1 MTIERKNY
9 PGIPVTGSPH
19 FHSVRTGNF
28 LFLAGATAKMTS
40 AENGTMADQT
50 KVILERM
57 RYILECEGGSL
68 CDVVKM
74 TSYVTDLS
82 ESAKSQTQNIRREYF
97 GESLPASTRV
107 QLAGL
112 DGPSLLIE
120 IDAIAMIPGKQS
132 I

>member
-82 ESAKSQTQNIRREYF
+82 ESAKSQTQDIRREYF

-107 QLAGL
+107 QVAGL

-120 IDAIAMIPGKQS
+120 IDAIAMIPEN
-132 I
+132 

>member
-9 PGIPVTGSPH
+9 TGIPVTGSPH

-50 KVILERM
+50 RVILERIK
-57 RYILECEGGSL
+57 YILECEGGSL

-82 ESAKSQTQNIRREYF
+82 ESAKSQTQDIRREYF
-97 GESLPASTRV
+97 GESLPPSTRV
-107 QLAGL
+107 QVAGL
-112 DGPSLLIE
+112 YGPSLLIE
-120 IDAIAMIPGKQS
+120 IDAIAMIPEN
-132 I
+132 

>member
-50 KVILERM
+50 RVILERM

-68 CDVVKM
+68 CDVVKI

-82 ESAKSQTQNIRREYF
+82 ESAKSQTQDIRREYF

-107 QLAGL
+107 QVVGL

-120 IDAIAMIPGKQS
+120 IDAIAMIPEN
-132 I
+132 

>member
-50 KVILERM
+50 EVILERM

-107 QLAGL
+107 QVAGL

-120 IDAIAMIPGKQS
+120 IDAIAMIPEN
-132 I
+132 

>member
-50 KVILERM
+50 RVILERM

-68 CDVVKM
+68 CDVVKI

-107 QLAGL
+107 QVAGL

-120 IDAIAMIPGKQS
+120 IDAIAMIPEN
-132 I
+132 

>member
-50 KVILERM
+50 RVILERM
-57 RYILECEGGSL
+57 KYILECEGGSL

-82 ESAKSQTQNIRREYF
+82 ESAKSQTQDIRRESF

-107 QLAGL
+107 QVAGL

-120 IDAIAMIPGKQS
+120 IDAIAMIPEN
-132 I
+132 

>member
-50 KVILERM
+50 EVILERM

-82 ESAKSQTQNIRREYF
+82 ESAKSQTQDIRREYF

-107 QLAGL
+107 QVAGL

-120 IDAIAMIPGKQS
+120 IDAIAMIPEN
-132 I
+132 

>member
-40 AENGTMADQT
+40 AENGTMAEQT
-50 KVILERM
+50 EVILERM

-120 IDAIAMIPGKQS
+120 IDAIAMIPEN
-132 I
+132 

>member
-50 KVILERM
+50 RVILERIK
-57 RYILECEGGSL
+57 YILECEGGSL
-68 CDVVKM
+68 CDVVKI
-74 TSYVTDLS
+74 TSYVTELS
-82 ESAKSQTQNIRREYF
+82 ESAKSQPQEIRREYF

-107 QLAGL
+107 QVAGL

-120 IDAIAMIPGKQS
+120 IDAIAMIPEN
-132 I
+132 

>member
-57 RYILECEGGSL
+57 RYILECEGASL

-82 ESAKSQTQNIRREYF
+82 ESAKSQTQDIRREYF

-107 QLAGL
+107 QVAGL

-120 IDAIAMIPGKQS
+120 IDAIAMIPEN
-132 I
+132 

>member
-50 KVILERM
+50 EVILERM

-68 CDVVKM
+68 CDMVKM

-107 QLAGL
+107 QVAGL

-120 IDAIAMIPGKQS
+120 IDAIAMIPEN
-132 I
+132 

>member
-50 KVILERM
+50 RVILERM

-68 CDVVKM
+68 CDVVKI

-82 ESAKSQTQNIRREYF
+82 ESAKSQTQDIRREYF

-107 QLAGL
+107 QVAGL

-120 IDAIAMIPGKQS
+120 IDAIAMIPEN
-132 I
+132 

>member
-74 TSYVTDLS
+74 TSYVNDLS

-120 IDAIAMIPGKQS
+120 IDAIAMIPEN
-132 I
+132 

>member
-19 FHSVRTGNF
+19 FHSLRTGNF

-82 ESAKSQTQNIRREYF
+82 ESAKSQTQDIRREYF

-107 QLAGL
+107 QVAGL

-120 IDAIAMIPGKQS
+120 IDAIAMIPEN
-132 I
+132 

>member
-40 AENGTMADQT
+40 AENSTMADQT
-50 KVILERM
+50 RVILERM

-82 ESAKSQTQNIRREYF
+82 ESAKSHTQDIRREYF

-107 QLAGL
+107 QVAGL

-120 IDAIAMIPGKQS
+120 IDAIAMIPEN
-132 I
+132 

>member
-9 PGIPVTGSPH
+9 SGIPVTGSPH
-19 FHSVRTGNF
+19 FHSVRAGNL

-50 KVILERM
+50 RVILERLK
-57 RYILECEGGSL
+57 YIMESEGCSSL
-68 CDVVKM
+68 NVVKM

-82 ESAKSQTQNIRREYF
+82 ESAKSQTQDVRREYF

-107 QLAGL
+107 QVAGL
-112 DGPSLLIE
+112 DRPNLLIE

>member
-50 KVILERM
+50 EIILERM

-68 CDVVKM
+68 RDVVKM

-120 IDAIAMIPGKQS
+120 IDAIAMIPEN
-132 I
+132 

>member
-50 KVILERM
+50 EVILERM

-68 CDVVKM
+68 PDVVKM
-74 TSYVTDLS
+74 TSYITDLS

-107 QLAGL
+107 QVAGL

-120 IDAIAMIPGKQS
+120 IDAIAMIPEN
-132 I
+132 

>member
-50 KVILERM
+50 RVILERM

-82 ESAKSQTQNIRREYF
+82 ESAKSQTQDIRREYF

-107 QLAGL
+107 QVVGL

-120 IDAIAMIPGKQS
+120 IDAIAMIPEN
-132 I
+132 

>member
-9 PGIPVTGSPH
+9 TGIPVTGSPH

-28 LFLAGATAKMTS
+28 LFLAGAAAKMTS

-50 KVILERM
+50 RVILERM

-82 ESAKSQTQNIRREYF
+82 ESAKSQTQDIRREYF

-107 QLAGL
+107 QVAGL

-120 IDAIAMIPGKQS
+120 IDAIAMIPEN
-132 I
+132 

>member
-50 KVILERM
+50 RVILERM
-57 RYILECEGGSL
+57 RYILECEGGPL

-82 ESAKSQTQNIRREYF
+82 ESAKSQTQDIRREYF

-107 QLAGL
+107 QVAGL

-120 IDAIAMIPGKQS
+120 IDAIAMIPEN
-132 I
+132 

>member
-50 KVILERM
+50 RVILERM
-57 RYILECEGGSL
+57 KYILECEGGSL

-74 TSYVTDLS
+74 PSYVTDLS
-82 ESAKSQTQNIRREYF
+82 ESENHRHKIYVENTSENLCQQVRGYR
-97 GESLPASTRV
+97 LQDSTALV
-107 QLAGL
+107 C
-112 DGPSLLIE
+112 
-120 IDAIAMIPGKQS
+120 
-132 I
+132 

>member
-68 CDVVKM
+68 RDVVKM

-82 ESAKSQTQNIRREYF
+82 ESAKSQTQDIRREYF
-97 GESLPASTRV
+97 
-107 QLAGL
+107 
-112 DGPSLLIE
+112 
-120 IDAIAMIPGKQS
+120 
-132 I
+132 

>member
-1 MTIERKNY
+1 
-9 PGIPVTGSPH
+9 
-19 FHSVRTGNF
+19 
-28 LFLAGATAKMTS
+28 MTS

-120 IDAIAMIPGKQS
+120 IDAIAMIPEN
-132 I
+132 

>member
-19 FHSVRTGNF
+19 FHSVRTGKF

-50 KVILERM
+50 RVILERM

-107 QLAGL
+107 QVAGL

-120 IDAIAMIPGKQS
+120 IDAIAMIPEN
-132 I
+132 

>member
-68 CDVVKM
+68 CDVVKI

-82 ESAKSQTQNIRREYF
+82 ESAKSQTQDIRREYF

-107 QLAGL
+107 QVAGL

-120 IDAIAMIPGKQS
+120 IDAIAMIPEN
-132 I
+132 

>member
-50 KVILERM
+50 RVILERM

-107 QLAGL
+107 QVAGL

-120 IDAIAMIPGKQS
+120 IDAIAMIPEN
-132 I
+132 

>member
-107 QLAGL
+107 QVAGL

-120 IDAIAMIPGKQS
+120 IDAIAMIPEN
-132 I
+132 

>member
-50 KVILERM
+50 EVILERM

-120 IDAIAMIPGKQS
+120 IDAIAMIPEN
-132 I
+132 

>member
-50 KVILERM
+50 RVILERIK
-57 RYILECEGGSL
+57 YILECEGGSL

-82 ESAKSQTQNIRREYF
+82 ESAKTQTQDIRREYF
-97 GESLPASTRV
+97 GESLPTSTRV
-107 QLAGL
+107 QVAGL

-120 IDAIAMIPGKQS
+120 IDAIAMIPEN
-132 I
+132 

>member
-50 KVILERM
+50 EVILERM

-107 QLAGL
+107 QVAGL

-120 IDAIAMIPGKQS
+120 IVAIAMIPEN
-132 I
+132 